1 MVVNGVV
8 LDRGGA
14 GLDKDVREA
23 RLKRACLEFESLF
36 VAHML
41 KAMRKTV
48 SEGGLIRESNEG
60 KIFKSMFDEKLALEI
75 AQSGGIGLGEM
86 LFEQVKE

>member
-1 MVVNGVV
+1 MVHGVV
-8 LDRGGA
+8 ADRGGA

-23 RLKRACLEFESLF
+23 RLRRACLEFESLF

-48 SEGGLIRESNEG
+48 SEGGLIGESNEG
-60 KIFKSMFDEKLALEI
+60 KIFKSMFDEKLALGI
-75 AQSGGIGLGEM
+75 AQGGGIGLGEM
-86 LFEQVKE
+86 LFEQIKE

>member
-1 MVVNGVV
+1 MLKGITANQSLMGSH
-8 LDRGGA
+8 
-14 GLDKDVREA
+14 KDVREA

-36 VAHML
+36 IAHML

-48 SEGGLIRESNEG
+48 SEGGLIRKSNEG

-75 AQSGGIGLGEM
+75 AQSGGIGLGEL
-86 LFEQVKE
+86 LFEQIKG

>member
-1 MVVNGVV
+1 MVHGVV

-23 RLKRACLEFESLF
+23 RLRRACLEFESLF

-48 SEGGLIRESNEG
+48 SEGGAIGESNEG
-60 KIFKSMFDEKLALEI
+60 KIFKSMFDEKLALGI
-75 AQSGGIGLGEM
+75 AQGGGIGLGEM
-86 LFEQVKE
+86 LFEQIKG

>member
-1 MVVNGVV
+1 MVNGVV

-23 RLKRACLEFESLF
+23 RLSRACLEFESLF
-36 VAHML
+36 IAHML

-75 AQSGGIGLGEM
+75 AQSGGIGLGEI
-86 LFEQVKE
+86 LFEQIKE

>member
-1 MVVNGVV
+1 MVHGVV

-23 RLKRACLEFESLF
+23 RLRRACLEFESLF

-48 SEGGLIRESNEG
+48 SEGGPIGESNEG
-60 KIFKSMFDEKLALEI
+60 KIFKSMFDEKLALGI
-75 AQSGGIGLGEM
+75 AHSGGIGLGEM
-86 LFEQVKE
+86 LFELIKE

>member
-1 MVVNGVV
+1 MVNGVV

-23 RLKRACLEFESLF
+23 RLRRACLEFESLF
-36 VAHML
+36 IAHML

-48 SEGGLIRESNEG
+48 SEGGLIGESNEG

-86 LFEQVKE
+86 LFEQIKE

>member
-1 MVVNGVV
+1 MVNGVV
-8 LDRGGA
+8 LDQGGA
-14 GLDKDVREA
+14 GLHKDVREA

-36 VAHML
+36 VSHML

-75 AQSGGIGLGEM
+75 AHSGGIGLGEI
-86 LFEQVKE
+86 LFEQIKE